1 MRPLFMSMALLA
13 GFFVLSGCTTTLPQ
27 TNASRTIQAQK
38 QDYYQ
43 VRIPTRDGKKL
54 AATVYQPQLQAG
66 ENAPLIIATH
76 GFGGFRAKRPMS
88 IYGKSILTGEAAI
101 AAWKAGYWVVFYDQR
116 GWGQSDGHVH
126 MMDPDYEVADLSN
139 VIDWSLGHL
148 PGVKRMPDGQ
158 PAIGMIGESYGA
170 GLQTLAAFT
179 EPRLQALVP
188 LTGWHDMNSIAP
200 NGEFRSAWG
209 AVLLGVGG
217 INSGFDVGV
226 MFSDPW
232 RSAFDGT
239 VNQDLKDLMYQRS
252 PAAFCDQG
260 KAPHADALF
269 IQGFTDTMFPFQQAE
284 RNYECWQEQGRD
296 ARIIGMQAGHVMP
309 WPMQQWRGWLPFYQT
324 DDMVHCGDYSE
335 TTVDTI
341 INWWD
346 EKLQGGERQVPQYCI
361 NVTEDR
367 GIALEEGLPIN
378 NTQYVLP
385 RTKVTVPLA
394 GAFEWLMVGVDT
406 GTDLFR
412 AMWPGADLRDMK
424 PNGGFGRPKFV
435 PMYIARGDDEVLL
448 GKPRIDLNLGGTSG
462 GDSMPVFVGLG
473 IQHANRRRVHVAS
486 EQLTPLPEKGIYELE
501 LPAVSQPLKAGDR
514 VGLVIYGF
522 TTQFPLNSAFL
533 ARNASVKGDVWLPL
547 TREDVLSLKPDRSFR

>member
-1 MRPLFMSMALLA
+1 MRPLFMSMALLM

-54 AATVYQPQLQAG
+54 AATVYQPELQAG

-209 AVLLGVGG
+209 AVLLSVGG

-346 EKLQGGERQVPQYCI
+346 EKLQGSERQVPQYCI

-367 GIALEEGLPIN
+367 GIAL
-378 NTQYVLP
+378 V
-385 RTKVTVPLA
+385 
-394 GAFEWLMVGVDT
+394 
-406 GTDLFR
+406 
-412 AMWPGADLRDMK
+412 
-424 PNGGFGRPKFV
+424 
-435 PMYIARGDDEVLL
+435 
-448 GKPRIDLNLGGTSG
+448 
-462 GDSMPVFVGLG
+462 
-473 IQHANRRRVHVAS
+473 
-486 EQLTPLPEKGIYELE
+486 
-501 LPAVSQPLKAGDR
+501 
-514 VGLVIYGF
+514 
-522 TTQFPLNSAFL
+522 
-533 ARNASVKGDVWLPL
+533 
-547 TREDVLSLKPDRSFR
+547 